1 MNGHMSEWIAILT
14 FGAAFLGIAIW
25 SKFRTK
31 NAQSFATGSGAG
43 PLAIGMSL
51 ATTLTSAAVFIV
63 NPGLVYQYG
72 LSAFLSFSVAANFGI
87 IIGLLVLLKGFRK
100 SGIDGGIVSVPQWI
114 QGQYKGDII
123 TRLFYGI
130 STLLLFTYIVLIFV
144 GLTNIITQLLGISI
158 HSALIMLIGF
168 IILYNQI
175 GGANSHVYTNF
186 IQGIVMIVVAIIL
199 IVSGIHF
206 FEGGFGNFFNKIGE
220 MSPELLAVTNPKS
233 IMFRDIFEVFFVNV
247 LIGFAIVCQPHILAK
262 GLFLKTSKDVNK
274 MLVYA
279 MVIGTV
285 FSTVMFIG
293 FYARHALTTPV
304 VPDMVVPV
312 YITSNFGKFFQILA
326 SIGILCA
333 GLSTLEAILLSF
345 TVTYSF
351 DIIMPVAAHFKLA
364 DVTKIETQKKIL
376 TMGKV
381 LTVLSGVVIYFLTY
395 EQIVNPNVSV
405 ALFAFNGV
413 YALFAAT
420 FIPVAAKIFKI
431 ELPHRMATLSSLIV
445 LLVHFGMSYLRISI
459 PGLNPYYWTNPGA
472 NATFALI
479 AGIAFV
485 TCYKLVELTLSKK
498 VTTEEASS

>member
-1 MNGHMSEWIAILT
+1 MKEHLIEWIAILLFGLT
-14 FGAAFLGIAIW
+14 FLSIAIW
-25 SKFRTK
+25 SKLRTK

-43 PLAIGMSL
+43 PIAIGMSL

-72 LSAFLSFSVAANFGI
+72 LSAFLSFTVAANFGI
-87 IIGLLVLLKGFRK
+87 TIGLIVLLKGFRK
-100 SGIDGGIVSVPQWI
+100 SGIDGGVVSVPQWI
-114 QGQYKGDII
+114 QTQYNGDIF
-123 TRLFYGI
+123 TRLFYGL

-144 GLTNIITQLLGISI
+144 GLTNIMTQLLGISTGP
-158 HSALIMLIGF
+158 ALIMLIAF

-186 IQGIVMIVVAIIL
+186 IQGIVMVVVAVIL
-199 IVSGIHF
+199 IGSGIHF
-206 FEGGFGNFFNKIGE
+206 FGGGIGNFFSKIGE
-220 MSPELLAVTNPKS
+220 TSPELLTVANPKS
-233 IMFRDIFEVFFVNV
+233 IMFRDLFEVFFVNV

-262 GLFLKTSKDVNK
+262 GLFLKTNKDVNK
-274 MLVYA
+274 MLIIT

-293 FYARHALTTPV
+293 FYARHAIPTPV

-345 TVTYSF
+345 TVTFSF
-351 DIIMPVAAHFKLA
+351 DIIMPVASHFKLA
-364 DVTKIETQKKIL
+364 DITKVETQKKIL
-376 TMGKV
+376 TAGKV

-395 EQIVNPNVSV
+395 EQIINPNVSV

-413 YALFAAT
+413 YALFASN

-431 ELPHRMATLSSLIV
+431 DLPHRIATLSSIIV
-445 LLVHFGMSYLRISI
+445 LAVHFGMSYLKISI

-479 AGIAFV
+479 TGISFV
-485 TCYKLVELTLSKK
+485 TLYKVVEVTVIKREK
-498 VTTEEASS
+498 VEVPS

>member
-1 MNGHMSEWIAILT
+1 MKEHLIEWIAISL
-14 FGAAFLGIAIW
+14 FGLSFLCIAIW
-25 SKFRTK
+25 SKFKTR

-87 IIGLLVLLKGFRK
+87 ILGLVVLLKGFRK

-114 QGQYKGDII
+114 QAQYKGDIF
-123 TRLFYGI
+123 TRLFYGL

-144 GLTNIITQLLGISI
+144 GLTNIITQLLGISTS
-158 HSALIMLIGF
+158 SALIMLIAF

-175 GGANSHVYTNF
+175 GGANSHVYTNM
-186 IQGIVMIVVAIIL
+186 IQGVVMVVVAVIL
-199 IVSGIHF
+199 IGSGIHF
-206 FEGGFGNFFNKIGE
+206 FGGGIGSFFSKIGE
-220 MSPELLAVTNPKS
+220 TAPELISVANPKS
-233 IMFRDIFEVFFVNV
+233 IMFRDLFEVFFVNI

-262 GLFLKTSKDVNK
+262 GLFLKTDKDVNK
-274 MLVYA
+274 MLFVA
-279 MVIGTV
+279 MAIGTV
-285 FSTVMFIG
+285 FSTVMFVG
-293 FYARHALTTPV
+293 FYARHAIATPV

-312 YITSNFGKFFQILA
+312 YITTNFGKLFQILA

-345 TVTYSF
+345 TVTFSF
-351 DIIMPVAAHFKLA
+351 DLIMPVAAHFKLA

-376 TMGKV
+376 TAGKV
-381 LTVLSGVVIYFLTY
+381 LTVLSGFVIYFLTY
-395 EQIVNPNVSV
+395 EQIQNPNVSV

-431 ELPHRMATLSSLIV
+431 SLHHRVVTASSIIV
-445 LLVHFGMSYLRISI
+445 LAVHFGMSYLRISI

-479 AGIAFV
+479 AGISFV
-485 TCYKLVELTLSKK
+485 ALYKLLEHTVIKRVK
-498 VTTEEASS
+498 MAKAV